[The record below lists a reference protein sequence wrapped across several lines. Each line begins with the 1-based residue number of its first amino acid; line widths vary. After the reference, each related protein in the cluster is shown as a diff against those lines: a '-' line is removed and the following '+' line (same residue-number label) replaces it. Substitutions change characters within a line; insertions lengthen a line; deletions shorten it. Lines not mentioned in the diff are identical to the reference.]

1 MLRLIRFTS
10 SAGLKEYGQYGFSGL
25 SRSNVRQS
33 SGSVMIKWFNLIVGL
48 INLMALAFMWEK
60 LELIE
65 KILK

>member
-1 MLRLIRFTS
+1 
-10 SAGLKEYGQYGFSGL
+10 
-25 SRSNVRQS
+25 
-33 SGSVMIKWFNLIVGL
+33 MIKWFNLIVGL